1 MNDQYSRRSS
11 SVLSSSGVPPGSPV
25 QDGFTERRIPVMAA
39 DGIVIHRIERVHD
52 SAGGTDGA
60 DGFQQGLPAGP
71 KVRNKIRLQDEVAT
85 DAQNSENSSS
95 EEEMLELPETTPEE
109 MISLALAQPNHWAL
123 REKPTLQM
131 RSHSN
136 GTCTPCMFFVLCNRC
151 HFGRSC
157 GCCHAASHQNKETLR
172 KFRFTKAADV
182 RYALYPRRPLK
193 QEVGNGQG
201 TSSSGTSTTRASSNR
216 GEYRAGS
223 TYRVPHVQEAQKPR
237 STTQIG
243 AWLLEMDGGNG
254 ALLQYQRG
262 AEANFDSVAQIVNL
276 YARVDGNGQT
286 AVDPLLF
293 QDLCIKKVG
302 HQRLIEKWFRERA
315 LRSNSNGGPLPF
327 Q

>member
-1 MNDQYSRRSS
+1 MSDQYSRRLS
-11 SVLSSSGVPPGSPV
+11 SVLSSSGVPSGSAA

-39 DGIVIHRIERVHD
+39 DGIVIHRIERVHE
-52 SAGGTDGA
+52 SAGDGV
-60 DGFQQGLPAGP
+60 DGYGYVEGP
-71 KVRNKIRLQDEVAT
+71 KARNKIRMQDEGASN
-85 DAQNSENSSS
+85 AQDGDSSS
-95 EEEMLELPETTPEE
+95 EEELLEFPETTPEE

-136 GTCTPCMFFVLCNRC
+136 GTCTPCMFFLLCNRC

-157 GCCHAASHQNKETLR
+157 GCCHAVSHQNKEMLR

-201 TSSSGTSTTRASSNR
+201 TSSSGTLTTASSNRGNR
-216 GEYRAGS
+216 GEYRAS
-223 TYRVPHVQEAQKPR
+223 TYRVPTHVQEAQPR
-237 STTQIG
+237 PMTPIG

-254 ALLQYQRG
+254 ALLQYQLG

-276 YARVDGNGQT
+276 YARQVDSTGQT

-315 LRSNSNGGPLPF
+315 LGSTSSEEPFPF